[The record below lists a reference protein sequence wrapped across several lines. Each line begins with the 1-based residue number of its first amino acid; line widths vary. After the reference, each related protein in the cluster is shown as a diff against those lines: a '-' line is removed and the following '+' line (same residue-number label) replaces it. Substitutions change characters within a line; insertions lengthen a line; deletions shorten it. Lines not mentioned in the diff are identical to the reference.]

1 MENNIFK
8 HRIKK
13 EDTLISLANEY
24 ETTVEELKA
33 YHNSFSGATSLIVAD
48 VLPIHLDY
56 ININKKSVVDKEI
69 KSNGSGSIDFDNKAR
84 YRCEQNN
91 LVLVDGNPNFS
102 AQIKSQYLLSHK
114 NNIGFSLIDVVL
126 EDYINAIQP
135 SGMETAFDLIKQIEW
150 IRDHIIFTHSGG
162 KIQKVVNIKELQN
175 KWEKFLS
182 ETSNTIPFY
191 RELKSK
197 SPETIKDF
205 IDNGTKEFSNERI
218 LGETISKNL
227 FYHSLV
233 NIYNDD
239 SQNEYSFTQQS
250 QLFPNV
256 TLKINVVKSMVS
268 DDENTTT
275 YRLVGTLDRENLDE
289 NEIKKLYEE
298 FYQPIIKFSFTEFDY
313 IYRITYEVN
322 NETGQLL
329 KSTASLKE
337 FVKNNYDVI
346 TKFELRKVEL

>member
-1 MENNIFK
+1 MEDKIFK

-13 EDTLISLANEY
+13 EDTLFSLANEY
-24 ETTVEELKA
+24 GTTVEQLKN
-33 YHNSFSGATSLIVAD
+33 YHNSFSGATSLIVSD

-69 KSNGSGSIDFDNKAR
+69 KTNLNNLIDFENKAR

-91 LVLVDGNPNFS
+91 LVLVDGNANFS
-102 AQIKSQYLLSHK
+102 AQIKSQYLVSNK
-114 NNIGFSLIDVVL
+114 KNIGFSLLNVVL

-135 SGMETAFDLIKQIEW
+135 SGMENAFDLIKQIEW
-150 IRDHIIFTHSGG
+150 IRNIITFTHSGG
-162 KIQKVVNIKELQN
+162 KVEKIINIKELQS
-175 KWEKFLS
+175 KWNFFLK
-182 ETSNTIPFY
+182 ETSETIPFY

-205 IDNGTKEFSNERI
+205 IDNGTKEFSNERVF
-218 LGETISKNL
+218 GETIGKNL

-233 NIYNDD
+233 NIYNHD
-239 SQNEYSFTQQS
+239 SQSEYSFTQQS
-250 QLFPNV
+250 QLFPNIN
-256 TLKINVVKSMVS
+256 LKMNVVKSVVS
-268 DDENTTT
+268 NDESTTT
-275 YRLVGTLDRENLDE
+275 YRLVGTLDRENLNE
-289 NEIKKLYEE
+289 NEMKNLYEK

-313 IYRITYEVN
+313 IYRITYEVD